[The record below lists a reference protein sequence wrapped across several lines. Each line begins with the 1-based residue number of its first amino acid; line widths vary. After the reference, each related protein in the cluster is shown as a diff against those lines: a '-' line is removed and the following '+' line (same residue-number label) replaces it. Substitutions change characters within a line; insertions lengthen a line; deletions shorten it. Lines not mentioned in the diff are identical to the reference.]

1 MTLVLPNGGGRSLH
15 RRVARLVS
23 GCVTERDSGARTAVR
38 ARDAYRTAQKGAR
51 PFES

>member
-1 MTLVLPNGGGRSLH
+1 MTLVVPNGDERSLH
-15 RRVARLVS
+15 RRVGRLVS

-38 ARDAYRTAQKGAR
+38 AHAYRTAQKGAW